1 MWKFSIMPCVKI
13 HEYLKCMFI
22 MDGQDQC
29 LNNKIILT
37 QNLHNATW
45 WILVSPSG
53 TITSHWNLRA
63 WIFSTFKII
72 VLKLPKFL
80 KCGK

>member
-1 MWKFSIMPCVKI
+1 MANFDAPRVTI
-13 HEYLKCMFI
+13 HDYFKCMFI
-22 MDGQDQC
+22 MDGQDQT
-29 LNNKIILT
+29 LNNKIIFI

-45 WILVSPSG
+45 WILVSSSG

-72 VLKLPKFL
+72 ILKLPKFQT
-80 KCGK
+80 CGK